1 MVLAHRLFGP
11 IFCCVLLA
19 GPLLSPAL
27 AQIDSDKLRESIK
40 FVDRVAVY
48 DYAKI
53 LDAGEK
59 SKLEEVCRKLREDKK
74 AALIVVTL
82 PDLAGGQID
91 DFAVKLF
98 NRGNKKGR
106 NDEAKGEV
114 SIGDAKL
121 DNGVLLLV
129 AMQERKAR
137 IEVGDG
143 VEGILTDGLAKR
155 ILENELFPQFKQ
167 KKYSQGIEGTVNR
180 LATILD
186 KAEKAPPDEAMTGK
200 ELAVITLFLTIF
212 VALGSLFFGGGIG
225 GKQAFLVLFG
235 LCFAGFPF
243 LIGAVMAP
251 PFAPILHSLV
261 AIPLA
266 ILGWR
271 TSRNGGWT
279 QGRGGNKW
287 GGGSSGT
294 PWDWGSFGAGSSF
307 GGGSSSSWSGG
318 GFSSDWGGFG
328 GGSSSGG
335 GASGGW

>member
-1 MVLAHRLFGP
+1 MTLAQRIFAACLCFG
-11 IFCCVLLA
+11 LLL
-19 GPLLSPAL
+19 GPLQHCAS

-40 FVDRVAVY
+40 FVDRVAIY

-53 LDAGEK
+53 LDEAQQ
-59 SKLEEVCRKLREDKK
+59 SNLEEVCRKLRENKK
-74 AALIVVTL
+74 AALVVVTL

-106 NDEAKGEV
+106 NDLSQGEV

-121 DNGVLLLV
+121 DNGVLLLI

-143 VEGILTDGLAKR
+143 LEGILPDGLAIR
-155 ILENELFPQFKQ
+155 VLEKELFPQFKQ
-167 KKYSQGIEGTVNR
+167 KNYSQGISATVNR
-180 LATILD
+180 LATILE
-186 KAEKAPPDEAMTGK
+186 KAEKAPKEEALTGK
-200 ELAVITLFLTIF
+200 EMAVMTLFLTIF
-212 VALGSLFFGGGIG
+212 VAIGSLLLGGGIG
-225 GKQAFLVLFG
+225 GRQVFLVIFG

-243 LIGAVMAP
+243 LVGAAMASP
-251 PFAPILHSLV
+251 YAPILHSIV

-279 QGRGGNKW
+279 QGRGGGNW
-287 GGGSSGT
+287 GGGSTGI
-294 PWDWGSFGAGSSF
+294 PWDWGSIGSGSSF